1 MSAPLPETHPTP
13 APRPLPGPPL
23 RGLPLSRHG
32 LDRCAH
38 RRTEEGLLEA
48 LLADEGTRVLHVRA
62 GRAPV
67 RTDGGEVALVLR
79 PPSQVPGSG
88 ADDLLLYLGSDGE
101 REHVARVSAGEP
113 PEEEPDGTR
122 WWTLRQAGAL
132 LGDRDAGMLT
142 EAVAM
147 GNWHAVTRFSPRT
160 GNPLLP
166 ASAGWVKVDA
176 EDGTQHFPRTDSA
189 VIMGVIDPH
198 DRLLLGHQPVWPPNR
213 YSVLAGFVEP
223 GECFEA
229 TVRREAMEEAG
240 IEVGHRLEDVVYLGS
255 QPWPFPASIMVAFAA
270 RAVSTAI
277 KVDGEEIELARWF
290 TREELAE
297 EVTAGRVLA
306 PTELSIARR
315 IIEAWY
321 GGPLPEAA
329 DGSRW

>member
-1 MSAPLPETHPTP
+1 M
-13 APRPLPGPPL
+13 PGPPL
-23 RGLPLSRHG
+23 RGLALSRHT
-32 LDRCAH
+32 LDRRAE
-38 RRTEEGLLEA
+38 RRSEPGLLEGLWA
-48 LLADEGTRVLHVRA
+48 REETRVLSVRA

-67 RTDGGEVALVLR
+67 STGPAGTRLVLL
-79 PPSQVPGSG
+79 PPSQVDAGEE
-88 ADDLLLYLGSDGE
+88 DLRLYLGSDGGTE
-101 REHVARVSAGEP
+101 YVAVVSADEP
-113 PEEEPDGTR
+113 PAGDLPGGAGPGAGQDGTEVT
-122 WWTLRQAGAL
+122 WWGLREAGVL
-132 LGDRDAGMLT
+132 LDDRDAGMLT

-198 DRLLLGHQPVWPPNR
+198 DRLLLGHQPVWPPHR